1 MGLALLV
8 GDARA
13 DTVKQACPAGHV
25 QTCRNEIVRLR
36 AAVAWHRQRAVARWP
51 GDGAAAIIL
60 ACHTRRESAAR
71 CAEAFAVARC
81 ESHLN
86 PLAKNRSS
94 TASGLFQFLSS
105 TWARQGYP
113 AFSVFDPYLNAMGAL
128 RIRDANGSWRQWECK
143 P

>member
-1 MGLALLV
+1 MKRLVAILALVATLLAV
-8 GDARA
+8 GSIAARA
-13 DTVKQACPAGHV
+13 KPPTVRAVCPAGHV
-25 QTCRNEIVRLR
+25 QKCRDEIVRLR
-36 AAVAWHRQRAVARWP
+36 AAIAWHRQRAVARWP

-60 ACHTRRESAAR
+60 ACHTRHETAAR
-71 CAEAFAVARC
+71 CAEAFTVARC

-113 AFSVFDPYLNAMGAL
+113 AFSVFDPYLNAMG
-128 RIRDANGSWRQWECK
+128 
-143 P
+143 